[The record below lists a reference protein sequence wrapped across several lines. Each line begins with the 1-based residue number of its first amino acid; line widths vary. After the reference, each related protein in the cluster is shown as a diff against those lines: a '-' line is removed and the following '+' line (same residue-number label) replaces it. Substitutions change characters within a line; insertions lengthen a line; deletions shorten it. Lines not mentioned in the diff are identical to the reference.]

1 MKNEKELYTAI
12 LKITMQIKTQFPEL
26 SLYLEEM
33 PVTIPNVKNP
43 VVNRS
48 ILQEYY
54 DSMSILLKDYIEY
67 ENKTAKVF

>member
-1 MKNEKELYTAI
+1 MKTEKELYTAI
-12 LKITMQIKTQFPEL
+12 LKITMQIKTQYPEL

-43 VVNRS
+43 IVNRNV
-48 ILQEYY
+48 LQEYY

-67 ENKTAKVF
+67 ENKTAKIF

>member
-1 MKNEKELYTAI
+1 MKTEKELYTAI